1 MIEKDKIN
9 EIINKIVANY
19 FPEKI
24 ILFGS
29 YAGGAP
35 NDDSDIDLLVVK
47 QTATLRHRRAIEV
60 SKYLYRTMIPMDI
73 LVYTPEE
80 YEQEQHLKY
89 SFLSSALK
97 NSIVLYERKD

>member
-9 EIINKIVANY
+9 EIINKIVLNY
-19 FPEKI
+19 LPEKI

-29 YAGGAP
+29 YAGGTP
-35 NDDSDIDLLVVK
+35 NADSDIDLLIIK
-47 QTATLRHRRAIEV
+47 QTTTLRHRRAIEV
-60 SKYLYRTMIPMDI
+60 NKYLYRSMFPIDI

-80 YEQEQHLKY
+80 YEQEQISKY